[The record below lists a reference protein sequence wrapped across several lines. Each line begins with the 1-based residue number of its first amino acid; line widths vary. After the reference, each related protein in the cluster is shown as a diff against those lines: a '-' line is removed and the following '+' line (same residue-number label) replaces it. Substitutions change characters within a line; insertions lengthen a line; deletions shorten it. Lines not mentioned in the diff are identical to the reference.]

1 MSMIDERKS
10 RIFRKDKVKKITI
23 DADAS
28 FISNEDFDFRN

>member
-10 RIFRKDKVKKITI
+10 KVFRKEIKRRITI

-28 FISNEDFDFRN
+28 FISNEDFDF